1 MTTQDER
8 QGDGWITF
16 AMVMIGFLGA
26 ANVLEAIVAL
36 TNSKFFVQD
45 AVFVF
50 SDLRTWGWMVLALG
64 IAQLAAAW
72 SLGSR
77 QEWAR
82 WFAIGVAACNA
93 VGQLAFLPAY
103 PFWAVSL
110 FAVDIFVIYALCMY
124 GSRRA

>member
-1 MTTQDER
+1 MQ
-8 QGDGWITF
+8 
-16 AMVMIGFLGA
+16 
-26 ANVLEAIVAL
+26 N
-36 TNSKFFVQD
+36 

-50 SDLRTWGWMVLALG
+50 SDLGDLG
-64 IAQLAAAW
+64 VDGPWRWSSPKLAAAW